1 MTNLNIIR
9 NITLA
14 LGLAAALPLQA
25 DELLPQ
31 QHYADE
37 LNRCVAAIR
46 DELGVTDTTPLQH
59 RVTEIGKHSASYAFH
74 IETATVA
81 EDGSPA
87 TDVAETDCSAGR
99 FDDSI
104 RAEISASIPP
114 QQLAGL

>member
-1 MTNLNIIR
+1 MTNLNTLR
-9 NITLA
+9 TFTLA
-14 LGLAAALPLQA
+14 LALTAALPLQA

-59 RVTEIGKHSASYAFH
+59 RVTEVGKHSASYAFR
-74 IETATVA
+74 IETATVG
-81 EDGSPA
+81 EDGNPA
-87 TDVAETDCSAGR
+87 SDIAATDCSAGR

-104 RAEISASIPP
+104 RAEVSASVPP